1 MTDPRRRPWHRDGG
15 RLVALAALMLLLGCG
30 GASQPTDDRDEAD
43 STGAAADTVY
53 PEQTFYDYR
62 LIESTHGIRQWV
74 LDSDIMYKYK
84 GRDDVDL
91 VRVAM
96 DFFRDGEYYSTL
108 LADSGTA
115 HTRTRDVHVWGHV
128 EVTTHDGR
136 RLRTSEL
143 FYTAEDGL
151 IRNDVYNVFDRGA
164 DIVTGVGLE
173 ATPDLDRVEI
183 KRQVKG
189 VIGDDTAD
197 PAEDVERGR

>member
-115 HTRTRDVHVWGHV
+115 HTRTHDVHVWG
-128 EVTTHDGR
+128 
-136 RLRTSEL
+136 
-143 FYTAEDGL
+143 
-151 IRNDVYNVFDRGA
+151 
-164 DIVTGVGLE
+164 IVTGVGLE
-173 ATPDLDRVEI
+173 ATPHLDRVEI